1 MWGICLSDGVGGGNS
16 NCRWPDHHT
25 VEALWGIGVL
35 DAIVEMKWRS
45 YLSDNIVQQT
55 AVCYSPLRYF
65 AS

>member
-35 DAIVEMKWRS
+35 DAIVEMS
-45 YLSDNIVQQT
+45 EGLVVYPAALNGEVICQT
-55 AVCYSPLRYF
+55 I
-65 AS
+65 